1 MKKILFV
8 INTLGQAGA
17 ETALLELF
25 KRLKKE
31 DCDIFLYVLMG
42 QGEMFEQLPDWIKV
56 LNSRFSTL
64 SVLTKEGRSRMAAT
78 VLAAFKRNGNYLGK
92 LSYTTGYLF
101 SMMKKRRIQIDKLLW
116 RMIAEGSVRFNE
128 TFDLAVAWLE
138 GGSAYYVADYVN
150 ASKKA
155 AFIHIDYEKAGYTKE
170 MDRDCWRAYD
180 GIFTISEG
188 AKDHFLRFYPQYTS
202 KTRVFYNLLDQE
214 TIRRRSLEPGGFA
227 DDFKGIRL
235 LTVGRLT
242 YQKGYDVAVEA
253 MKLLKEKNFQVRWYV
268 LGEGKLRGALERQIE
283 ACDLKK
289 DFVLLG
295 AVENPYPYFR
305 EADVYVHATR
315 YEGKSIALQEA
326 QVLGCAVIAS
336 DCSGNRE
343 QVADGRDGILCE
355 LTPRAIAESIAALV
369 EKGEMRKALGQAAK
383 EKKQS
388 QEQAM
393 MLLRELFA

>member
-1 MKKILFV
+1 M
-8 INTLGQAGA
+8 
-17 ETALLELF
+17 
-25 KRLKKE
+25 
-31 DCDIFLYVLMG
+31 
-42 QGEMFEQLPDWIKV
+42 
-56 LNSRFSTL
+56 
-64 SVLTKEGRSRMAAT
+64 
-78 VLAAFKRNGNYLGK
+78 
-92 LSYTTGYLF
+92 
-101 SMMKKRRIQIDKLLW
+101 
-116 RMIAEGSVRFNE
+116 
-128 TFDLAVAWLE
+128 
-138 GGSAYYVADYVN
+138 ADYVN

-242 YQKGYDVAVEA
+242 YQKGYAVAVEA